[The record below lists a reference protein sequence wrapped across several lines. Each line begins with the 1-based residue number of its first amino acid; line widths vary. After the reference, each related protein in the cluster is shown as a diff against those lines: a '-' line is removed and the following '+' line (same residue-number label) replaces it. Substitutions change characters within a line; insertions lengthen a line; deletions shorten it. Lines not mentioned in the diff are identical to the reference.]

1 VLNAE
6 GEFHSAGMQRPFEI
20 VGGVSG

>member
-1 VLNAE
+1 MLNAE